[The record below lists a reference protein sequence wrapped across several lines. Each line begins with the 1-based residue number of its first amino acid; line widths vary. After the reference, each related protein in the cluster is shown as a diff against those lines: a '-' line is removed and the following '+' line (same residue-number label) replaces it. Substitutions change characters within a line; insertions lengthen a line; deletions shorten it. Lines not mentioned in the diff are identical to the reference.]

1 MILGVGQC
9 ARLHFLCCGV
19 IVELGWVESLC
30 LTKRFFSVKTII
42 YTSALILALYCGSSA
57 VAQNNT
63 CTTKSCPDSLLLSTR
78 TEGNYEIRQ
87 YLVKGNS
94 VMEADYA
101 VHFPISSSQMLTTFS
116 DNNAQIK
123 ALVAFMT
130 KFKTDTLMRIKSVKI
145 KGWASPDGAETS
157 NQKLA
162 KARVTAFINYLK
174 AQCPAMKSCAIATT
188 SAVATWKDCLPMLEN
203 STLADKKAA
212 ADIINGNHTEAEK
225 EAHLAKMP
233 EVWAYLKSKV
243 LPSLRCAEIEIHY
256 TRSSIVEQRL
266 LIKKPEPAS
275 ATSNTGGRS
284 IITTSYSPVHDST
297 SCLILS
303 LPRSSEGLGGILP
316 EKITD
321 ILS

>member
-1 MILGVGQC
+1 M
-9 ARLHFLCCGV
+9 
-19 IVELGWVESLC
+19 
-30 LTKRFFSVKTII
+30 KTII

-266 LIKKPEPAS
+266 LIKTPEPAP
-275 ATSNTGGRS
+275 AAQPTS
-284 IITTSYSPVHDST
+284 TTTTQPTPTST
-297 SCLILS
+297 SAS
-303 LPRSSEGLGGILP
+303 AS
-316 EKITD
+316 TT
-321 ILS
+321 

>member
-1 MILGVGQC
+1 
-9 ARLHFLCCGV
+9 
-19 IVELGWVESLC
+19 
-30 LTKRFFSVKTII
+30 
-42 YTSALILALYCGSSA
+42 
-57 VAQNNT
+57 
-63 CTTKSCPDSLLLSTR
+63 
-78 TEGNYEIRQ
+78 
-87 YLVKGNS
+87 
-94 VMEADYA
+94 MEADYA

-145 KGWASPDGAETS
+145 KGWASPDGAEAL

-174 AQCPAMKSCAIATT
+174 TQCPAMKSCAIATS

-203 STLADKKAA
+203 SSLKDRKAA
-212 ADIINGNHTEAEK
+212 IEIIGGNHTEAEK

-266 LIKKPEPAS
+266 LIKTPEPAPTTTQPAPATQPTPTSTS
-275 ATSNTGGRS
+275 ASAS
-284 IITTSYSPVHDST
+284 TTSSQPSAQNKPVVIKKSAEY
-297 SCLILS
+297 LIIEDK
-303 LPRSSEGLGGILP
+303 RKGVIIEMDDANIDW
-316 EKITD
+316 E
-321 ILS
+321 